1 MGMKLSQL
9 SPAEQSA
16 AIERMIRDLF
26 AGLDAED
33 RAIAERWLEEHLA
46 GFSDADIA
54 FLRHVGR
61 FVTKLGRLQS
71 VKLTMAEFEALWAAT
86 DEPDTGRR
94 MH

>member
-1 MGMKLSQL
+1 MKLSQL
-9 SPAEQSA
+9 PRAEQSV

-26 AGLDAED
+26 AGLDPED
-33 RAIAERWLEEHLA
+33 RAIAERWLAEHLA
-46 GFSDADIA
+46 GFVDADLA

-61 FVTKLGRLQS
+61 FLMRLGRLQA

-86 DEPDTGRR
+86 DEPETASR